1 MQIRIRDINNGNSR
15 CVISELEFNKYVLD
29 DIQANPSSVVSTEF
43 YGQYS
48 SNAHTD
54 ILPLDP

>member
-15 CVISELEFNKYVLD
+15 SVISELEFNKYVLD

-43 YGQYS
+43 YGRC
-48 SNAHTD
+48 SNSAHTD
-54 ILPLDP
+54 ILLSHP